1 MRILSPEFMNKNIST
16 EREPIIVVK
25 IINDNKNIYL
35 TSHPVTIVD
44 AGSSQFQGCIVSAT
58 GSSQSIVPERG
69 FSTIGDMSIT
79 LQDVDGAFTA
89 ELRSILNNFSDT
101 INNNK
106 SEFYTGLGDMLFQ
119 DYVKI
124 TPVWVSGIAN
134 SDLEYTLTFSDTQ
147 RLTKASLFK
156 TPAKTELVNS
166 PLFATENISLEVVS
180 TADFND
186 VLHDDNWE
194 YAPGK
199 RVGYVKVTGVTESGE
214 SAKEIMQ
221 WEGKTTTHL
230 QNIKRQLFDTPLVN
244 LNGEDKV
251 EIEEVI
257 YLDLS
262 VPKMII
268 ALLTGDLY
276 GQAGEGIPDS
286 WNSGVSANLIDID
299 SYENIGQDLWEQQVA
314 FVDIDKQTAKE
325 FIASQLLAPYG
336 LFNYI
341 NQNGELQLRRFGFQS
356 QDSSSDIVLSYES
369 LTSVSNISRDFKKIR
384 NNFLINWEWRPDK
397 DFYARKD
404 GYIDVVSQEKFNI
417 KSDTYEIKLRG
428 LKNRSKGSKPTLDYV
443 AQGIATRF
451 SNPSI
456 NITAEGLMRDMIAI
470 EVGDTVT
477 IDLPNQPDYAS
488 ADSLLASFE
497 VQGMSWDFL
506 QGTQSLKLFTSSGAP
521 SEFGITSGSSISN
534 IGHAGWTSLIGSGYG
549 SVNGEGEFVFNST
562 STIPTGKY
570 YFDGDVKFPDSS
582 ITTISKDF
590 FLDASTIRMG
600 VSAVINGVGTGGT
613 GKNYFGGQDAAQEGL
628 YQDKYGF
635 LDGYVR
641 FRRNQ
646 NTQSPIDASNTS
658 IDLSKITRLTD
669 GEPID
674 SFLPSTLS
682 GNGGGRGGN
691 SRVENLTDPA
701 GGSPSSGGGGCM
713 FVCDSFF
720 FENSSVIN
728 LSGNPSNLGAVGIR
742 SSMAWH
748 AGSSGYGWPGVFI
761 CALKD
766 RYAPEPFLYNLV
778 VAKTGEW
785 TPIVK
790 SYSNDPLYPWG
801 SGDYR
806 KHTPGNTD
814 YISSPPP
821 AASQANKNF
830 ASEGG
835 TAIKVIRFIQAD
847 DFVPA
852 PGVDLVPRSLA
863 PGLALQ
869 VAPNTPR
876 TPGGDQSTITMTA
889 TANPSDSSY
898 SYAKFEYRI
907 LGQSVW
913 YPVSYKIKSEAT
925 ITVASNGLS
934 YEIKATAYGLDK
946 RSGAST
952 ISTIAVGFVSQD
964 PRYSSGG
971 LPSAPE
977 DIKVPAIKRLELIN
991 RLGNATDW
999 DKFKSPDAE
1008 FKWAKT
1014 SVTAGGSII
1023 TTSGHRDLHLTGYK
1037 VRIFRTNGSI
1047 LREEIVTDSYFIYSF
1062 EKNKKDTGGYPVRE
1076 FKIDVQPV
1084 SSTGFTVTST
1094 SITVSNPAP
1103 AAVSSPSAKQT
1114 KDGIDISYTLPSD
1127 ADFVGVR
1134 IRDKVYTGSSVTIDP
1149 STSRDEVLTITSV
1162 DQFGDGA
1169 SVSVDAFNPEPLAV
1183 TNVEC
1188 TQTKSGID
1196 ISFTPPTDVDYIGV
1210 KIRGVFYT
1218 GSSITIPPSL
1228 GREETLSIVSV
1239 DSFGDGESASCDA
1252 FNPAP
1257 DAVTNIELIFSLEG
1271 ISVSFTPPD
1280 DVDLVGVRIRN
1291 EVYTGSSIM
1300 LSPSTVRDEV
1310 LTIVPVDGIGDGVA
1324 TAIGAPNDLPPPPT
1338 EILHEAG
1345 ITSAKVSFTQPDD
1358 FDLLGTAYR
1367 YRVENGTYN
1376 EYKTANS
1383 NEITLEGLT
1392 HGTRYQVELVSVDTL
1407 GPGNAVS
1414 IFLDTATIIASE
1426 IEGLGNWA
1434 TAVDLVDLDFINANM
1449 DSNALPST
1457 KIASLTASKITAG
1470 TLQATEYIQ
1479 VGNTTDGGVL
1489 LTAGNGVDEGGYIQT
1504 IAPTVEGT
1512 SNYLMTMGPHIVGT
1526 DIYSLSASDGL
1537 TTPFFVNIDGSAK
1550 FGKLAL
1556 SANGAISSDNFSI
1569 SSTGAAEFTGSVTI
1583 TGGSGIGSLTDA
1595 GALATADSVA
1605 YADTTG
1611 TKPPTDATNGAEWG
1625 STLSGIPARISETA
1639 STGLNLTATYLGYY
1653 DGTNFQSYIDSS
1665 GNFHFGQA
1673 ANNYIDFT
1681 GSKLVIDTDNF
1692 GLDAAGNASI
1702 SGAITVQTGSN
1713 VTPGA
1718 DVSTVSKIGCKV
1730 GYSTFTTTNAGSVF
1744 YHGFLSDASASNI
1757 NPLIAVDGVPTSIDK
1772 GRLNT
1777 NLVTGV
1783 AYVVYESTLAQ
1794 KYMSCVRSGGVWTKY
1809 YEGTKTDNYS
1819 ILGTEIVIGLVD
1831 QRQAE
1836 VVLNAVVWGYG
1847 VSMESLPDTLSDTTE
1862 AALNT
1867 GTTTMGAGTLHLE
1880 GTDANIAIG
1889 DSTTFG
1895 TAGIQLQYNSGTPI
1909 AHIGSTT
1916 NYLQYNG
1923 SKVIVETD
1931 NFSIDS
1937 SGNAT
1942 FSGGGSFTG
1951 VVTVTSGSNVEAG
1964 ADVTQT
1970 ALNGT
1975 TTMGAGTLHLSG
1987 TNANIAIGAST
1998 TWASSGIQ
2006 LQYNSNNSATANP
2019 RAFIGSSVNYIKY
2032 EAGNLTIA
2040 TDSIGAGATIGTS
2053 SVAFGKNAVAD
2064 GVESVAMGYNADA
2077 GGEKSLSIGKD
2088 SDAAGLRSTS
2098 IGFNANASAQDSISI
2113 GTYSDGTGLYST
2125 ALGVNSNATDTGA
2138 TALGNSADALD
2149 AYSIAIG
2156 YDATATV
2163 DGQNGIAIGAIS
2175 EVSAYNA
2182 IAIGSSAAASFA
2194 SSVAIG
2200 EGSATTAINQIRLG
2214 TSSETVSIPGDLDVD
2229 GNGSFAIIGASSYIT
2244 CNGLYSTGGVSE
2256 FGTNLAGR
2264 YMLRAETT
2272 YSSIG
2277 SYAMLKSSSGGSSAS
2292 PGDTFAGSTLRWSSA
2307 YNDTGASVLFGTWMC
2322 VGFAYYKD
2330 RATMYKRIS

>member
-1 MRILSPEFMNKNIST
+1 
-16 EREPIIVVK
+16 
-25 IINDNKNIYL
+25 
-35 TSHPVTIVD
+35 
-44 AGSSQFQGCIVSAT
+44 
-58 GSSQSIVPERG
+58 
-69 FSTIGDMSIT
+69 
-79 LQDVDGAFTA
+79 
-89 ELRSILNNFSDT
+89 
-101 INNNK
+101 
-106 SEFYTGLGDMLFQ
+106 
-119 DYVKI
+119 
-124 TPVWVSGIAN
+124 
-134 SDLEYTLTFSDTQ
+134 
-147 RLTKASLFK
+147 
-156 TPAKTELVNS
+156 
-166 PLFATENISLEVVS
+166 
-180 TADFND
+180 
-186 VLHDDNWE
+186 
-194 YAPGK
+194 
-199 RVGYVKVTGVTESGE
+199 
-214 SAKEIMQ
+214 
-221 WEGKTTTHL
+221 
-230 QNIKRQLFDTPLVN
+230 
-244 LNGEDKV
+244 
-251 EIEEVI
+251 
-257 YLDLS
+257 
-262 VPKMII
+262 
-268 ALLTGDLY
+268 
-276 GQAGEGIPDS
+276 
-286 WNSGVSANLIDID
+286 
-299 SYENIGQDLWEQQVA
+299 
-314 FVDIDKQTAKE
+314 
-325 FIASQLLAPYG
+325 
-336 LFNYI
+336 
-341 NQNGELQLRRFGFQS
+341 
-356 QDSSSDIVLSYES
+356 
-369 LTSVSNISRDFKKIR
+369 
-384 NNFLINWEWRPDK
+384 
-397 DFYARKD
+397 
-404 GYIDVVSQEKFNI
+404 
-417 KSDTYEIKLRG
+417 
-428 LKNRSKGSKPTLDYV
+428 
-443 AQGIATRF
+443 
-451 SNPSI
+451 
-456 NITAEGLMRDMIAI
+456 
-470 EVGDTVT
+470 
-477 IDLPNQPDYAS
+477 
-488 ADSLLASFE
+488 
-497 VQGMSWDFL
+497 
-506 QGTQSLKLFTSSGAP
+506 
-521 SEFGITSGSSISN
+521 
-534 IGHAGWTSLIGSGYG
+534 
-549 SVNGEGEFVFNST
+549 
-562 STIPTGKY
+562 
-570 YFDGDVKFPDSS
+570 
-582 ITTISKDF
+582 
-590 FLDASTIRMG
+590 
-600 VSAVINGVGTGGT
+600 
-613 GKNYFGGQDAAQEGL
+613 
-628 YQDKYGF
+628 
-635 LDGYVR
+635 
-641 FRRNQ
+641 
-646 NTQSPIDASNTS
+646 
-658 IDLSKITRLTD
+658 
-669 GEPID
+669 
-674 SFLPSTLS
+674 
-682 GNGGGRGGN
+682 
-691 SRVENLTDPA
+691 
-701 GGSPSSGGGGCM
+701 M

-748 AGSSGYGWPGVFI
+748 AGSSGYGWPGVFV

-863 PGLALQ
+863 PGLAFQ

-991 RLGNATDW
+991 RLGNVADW

-1084 SSTGFTVTST
+1084 SSTGFTVKST

-1114 KDGIDISYTLPSD
+1114 KDGIDVSYTLPSD
-1127 ADFVGVR
+1127 ADFVGIR

-1149 STSRDEVLTITSV
+1149 STVRDEVLTLTSV

-1169 SVSVDAFNPEPLAV
+1169 SVSVNAFNPAPVAV
-1183 TNVEC
+1183 ANVLW
-1188 TQTKSGID
+1188 TQTRTGID
-1196 ISFTPPTDVDYIGV
+1196 ISYDLPNDVDFVGV
-1210 KIRGVFYT
+1210 KIRGILYTGSSVTITPSTIRNETLDLVSVDSLGDGAVYELPVPNPAPVAVANVSWTQTKTGIDISYDLPDDVDLKGIRVRGKVYT
-1218 GSSITIPPSL
+1218 GSSITVAPSL
-1228 GREETLSIVSV
+1228 FRNETIDLVSV
-1239 DSFGDGESASCDA
+1239 DGIGDGSTYELPVT
-1252 FNPAP
+1252 NPEP
-1257 DAVTNIELIFSLEG
+1257 VAVTNVELIFSLEG

-1280 DVDLVGVRIRN
+1280 DVDLIGVRIRN
-1291 EVYTGSSIM
+1291 EVYTGSSVM
-1300 LSPSTVRDEV
+1300 LSPSTVRDEI

-1324 TAIGAPNDLPPPPT
+1324 VTIGAPNDLPPPPT

-1345 ITSAKVSFTQPDD
+1345 ITSAKVSFVQPDD

-1376 EYKTANS
+1376 EYKTAKS

-1392 HGTRYQVELVSVDTL
+1392 HGTRYQIELVSVDTL
-1407 GPGNAVS
+1407 GLGNAVS

-1434 TAVDLVDLDFINANM
+1434 TAIDPVDSAFITANM
-1449 DSNALPST
+1449 EGESISGALIAAGGITNEKLGALAVDASKLAAGSVIAGKLGSLAVDAENLANGAVLTGKLGDLAVDAAKLADSAVTAT
-1457 KIASLTASKITAG
+1457 KIANLAVGTAAIANAAITSAKIENLAVGTAAIANAAIDSAKIASLAVGTAAIQDLAVSDAKIGSLTASKITAG

-1489 LTAGNGVDEGGYIQT
+1489 LTAGNGIDEGGYIQT

-1526 DIYSLSASDGL
+1526 DVYSLSASDGL
-1537 TTPFFVNIDGSAK
+1537 TTPFFVSIDGSAK

-1611 TKPPTDATNGAEWG
+1611 TKPPVDATNGAEWG
-1625 STLSGIPARISETA
+1625 STLSGIPARISDTA

-1681 GSKLVIDTDNF
+1681 GDKLVIDTDNF
-1692 GLDAAGNASI
+1692 GLDASGNASI
-1702 SGAITVQTGSN
+1702 SGVITVQTGSN
-1713 VTPGA
+1713 VTPYA
-1718 DVSTVSKIGCKV
+1718 DVSTVSKIGCKIN
-1730 GYSTFTTTNAGSVF
+1730 YSAFNTSNGGEVY
-1744 YHGFLSDASASNI
+1744 YHGFLSDASAADI
-1757 NPLIAVDGVPTSIDK
+1757 NPLIVVDGIPTFIDK

-1777 NLVTGV
+1777 NLATGV

-1809 YEGTKTDNYS
+1809 YEGTKTENYS

-1831 QRQAE
+1831 QRDTE

-1895 TAGIQLQYNSGTPI
+1895 TKGIQLQYNEIDSFGKPQFYAGNGSNDYVKYTNDNGLEVSGKITVLPGSNIEIYDLLNYQNNWVAGTNGTQGIFSQNGSTNENRVVVNEGPWIAKETVWEMYPETDNSSDGGWNVTLDIDHNKSYVHGVYVKTEVNTGTTYLGCSGASTLNLNGTTNTNPYHWNGDLPTNSEWYLIIGVIQSSAGSVSTGLSGVYSLATGKRVLPGDDFKNKATALNQQQRHYNYYNEMNGSTLAQTSTRPFFMELSKFGDVANWTKSNSNNDNTKGALEASTTMGAGTLHLNGSSANIAIGAATTWASNGIQLQYNSGTPR
-1909 AHIGSTT
+1909 AHIGSAT
-1916 NYLQYNG
+1916 NYVQYNG

-1951 VVTVTSGSNVEAG
+1951 VVTVQSGSNVAIG
-1964 ADVTQT
+1964 ADKTQD
-1970 ALNGT
+1970 ALEAS
-1975 TTMGAGTLHLSG
+1975 TTMGAGTLHLNGS
-1987 TNANIAIGAST
+1987 NANIAIGAAT
-1998 TWASSGIQ
+1998 TWQSSGIQ
-2006 LQYNSNNSATANP
+2006 LQYNQGSP
-2019 RAFIGSSVNYIKY
+2019 RVFIGSTVDKSLQLSNDELVIGDRVELVGVNGYNNNGVKLDYIDPYLITTYFRDATSSFSTPSSSDPRVFSLSGTNRYGLISNHGAIDGGSYFGAGSLKFSFDAFLSIPLGSHLDSRIEFGFGQMRLDTTGSSNQRISFKFNPTPGRTSAGRTTVTPIFRSVTGAEISGPSHDVIFSSPSFEMIYTKEDVIEDSTIKY
-2032 EAGNLTIA
+2032 YL
-2040 TDSIGAGATIGTS
+2040 TDSFYGTTLLFTITNPDIS
-2053 SVAFGKNAVAD
+2053 NYFGGGCGVIIDRID
-2064 GVESVAMGYNADA
+2064 GNTYPAMGVRLN
-2077 GGEKSLSIGKD
+2077 GFKLTGK
-2088 SDAAGLRSTS
+2088 
-2098 IGFNANASAQDSISI
+2098 
-2113 GTYSDGTGLYST
+2113 
-2125 ALGVNSNATDTGA
+2125 
-2138 TALGNSADALD
+2138 
-2149 AYSIAIG
+2149 
-2156 YDATATV
+2156 
-2163 DGQNGIAIGAIS
+2163 GI
-2175 EVSAYNA
+2175 
-2182 IAIGSSAAASFA
+2182 
-2194 SSVAIG
+2194 
-2200 EGSATTAINQIRLG
+2200 
-2214 TSSETVSIPGDLDVD
+2214 
-2229 GNGSFAIIGASSYIT
+2229 
-2244 CNGLYSTGGVSE
+2244 
-2256 FGTNLAGR
+2256 
-2264 YMLRAETT
+2264 
-2272 YSSIG
+2272 
-2277 SYAMLKSSSGGSSAS
+2277 
-2292 PGDTFAGSTLRWSSA
+2292 
-2307 YNDTGASVLFGTWMC
+2307 
-2322 VGFAYYKD
+2322 
-2330 RATMYKRIS
+2330 

>member
-1 MRILSPEFMNKNIST
+1 MRQLSNNFIQANST
-16 EREPIIVVK
+16 LSRNPTLVIK
-25 IINDNKNIYL
+25 IINENKNIYL
-35 TSHPVTIVD
+35 THGTVDITD
-44 AGSSQFQGCIVSAT
+44 AGADFLQNSIISCSGASQT
-58 GSSQSIVPERG
+58 IVPERG
-69 FSTIGDMSIT
+69 YSTIGNIT
-79 LQDVDGAFTA
+79 FSFLDLGFT
-89 ELRSILNNFSDT
+89 EILRGLKDT
-101 INNNK
+101 YNDSINNNK
-106 SEFYTGLGDMLFQ
+106 VEIYAGFADLAFA
-119 DYVKI
+119 DYVLVI
-124 TPVWVSGIAN
+124 PMYVSQVDNNESSFTI
-134 SDLEYTLTFSDTQ
+134 SLSDTQ
-147 RLTKASLFK
+147 RFVKKSIFSNLKKTTAISSLGVV
-156 TPAKTELVNS
+156 TGSIEV
-166 PLFATENISLEVVS
+166 ISSAGFE
-180 TADFND
+180 D
-186 VLHDDNWE
+186 VYHDAGWGD
-194 YAPGK
+194 APE
-199 RVGYVKVTGVTESGE
+199 RTVGYLSVSGTDPSGSDVTE
-214 SAKEIMQ
+214 IMR
-221 WEGKTTTHL
+221 WEGKADETHFTIVERGVAGTRIVDIEGTVDGGNYEL
-230 QNIKRQLFDTPLVN
+230 Q
-244 LNGEDKV
+244 
-251 EIEEVI
+251 EIV
-257 YLDLS
+257 YLDLP

-268 ALLTGDLY
+268 ALQTGDLY
-276 GQAGEGIPDS
+276 GDAGKTLPDS
-286 WNSGVSANLIDID
+286 WHAGVSASLIDIA
-299 SYENIGQDLWEQQVA
+299 SYENIGSDLSSLRLEFWGVSDE
-314 FVDIDKQTAKE
+314 DAKG
-325 FIASQLLAPYG
+325 FIAEQCLAPIN

-341 NQNGELQLRRFGFQS
+341 NQNGELALKRFSYIPTSGS
-356 QDSSSDIVLSYES
+356 GDLILDYDSI
-369 LTSVSNISRDFKKIR
+369 TSVDGISRDTKSIR
-384 NNFLINWEWRPDK
+384 NVFTINWEWRHQD
-397 DFYARKD
+397 DSYYR
-404 GYIDVVSQEKFNI
+404 
-417 KSDTYEIKLRG
+417 SDTFADGSSIALNNFTSDAYTVNLKGLRNRNRDSG
-428 LKNRSKGSKPTLDYV
+428 LAVNQL
-443 AQGIATRF
+443 AEGIRARF
-451 SNPSI
+451 SAPKVTPTVKAFLSETI
-456 NITAEGLMRDMIAI
+456 QLEI
-470 EVGDTVT
+470 GDIVVL
-477 IDLPNQPDYAS
+477 DLPNQPDYAS
-488 ADSLLASFE
+488 LDTLRASFE
-497 VQGMSWDFL
+497 VQGLAWDFMT
-506 QGTQSLKLFTSSGAP
+506 GETTLKLFGSSGIATPLELTSGVDSLTFNRGGWTPLLNSAHGSVSASGDFEFYDNATLTNGNYYFDGNININANFTVYITESVRIDCVDLTILTGGKINGVGRGVVGAKGIFGGASGSQEGMYSQHNRPQGRYVRRITAGDGYTNVGASNAAGIPVITPKIEESGSLVGVNDVLYGNGGGHGGGLDFQELFGDIYRNGGSESAGGAGLMILAANLFTYDEGCIDVSGAP
-521 SEFGITSGSSISN
+521 SNVGSSYTDNGEKFVSGS
-534 IGHAGWTSLIGSGYG
+534 GGFGWPGA
-549 SVNGEGEFVFNST
+549 V
-562 STIPTGKY
+562 
-570 YFDGDVKFPDSS
+570 YFL
-582 ITTISKDF
+582 SKDRTAP
-590 FLDASTIRMG
+590 LPNLS
-600 VSAVINGVGTGGT
+600 GTGGAVRAFT
-613 GKNYFGGQDAAQEGL
+613 GEFRELAIPEYRPFWDVKRSSKNGSREPVAPILPPGHADGNKQCNGL
-628 YQDKYGF
+628 VSMSVRLTQDKT
-635 LDGYVR
+635 YVP
-641 FRRNQ
+641 
-646 NTQSPIDASNTS
+646 NTAKDTINTA
-658 IDLSKITRLTD
+658 LTPTVTVT
-669 GEPID
+669 E
-674 SFLPSTLS
+674 
-682 GNGGGRGGN
+682 
-691 SRVENLTDPA
+691 
-701 GGSPSSGGGGCM
+701 
-713 FVCDSFF
+713 
-720 FENSSVIN
+720 
-728 LSGNPSNLGAVGIR
+728 
-742 SSMAWH
+742 
-748 AGSSGYGWPGVFI
+748 
-761 CALKD
+761 
-766 RYAPEPFLYNLV
+766 LV
-778 VAKTGEW
+778 
-785 TPIVK
+785 
-790 SYSNDPLYPWG
+790 
-801 SGDYR
+801 
-806 KHTPGNTD
+806 
-814 YISSPPP
+814 
-821 AASQANKNF
+821 
-830 ASEGG
+830 
-835 TAIKVIRFIQAD
+835 
-847 DFVPA
+847 
-852 PGVDLVPRSLA
+852 
-863 PGLALQ
+863 
-869 VAPNTPR
+869 NTPR
-876 TPGGDQSTITMTA
+876 TPLGNQSTITITGSPQA
-889 TANPSDSSY
+889 GDSSY
-898 SYAKFEYRI
+898 LYTLFEYRAA
-907 LGQSVW
+907 GQTQW
-913 YPVSYKIKSEAT
+913 VSIDYDIRSEAT
-925 ITVASNGLS
+925 VTVASDGSSYQIQSTAINLS
-934 YEIKATAYGLDK
+934 NQRGGSVVSSITVTDVDK
-946 RSGAST
+946 NKSLIEAQKDLT
-952 ISTIAVGFVSQD
+952 IPPI
-964 PRYSSGG
+964 R
-971 LPSAPE
+971 
-977 DIKVPAIKRLELIN
+977 RLELVN
-991 RLGNATDW
+991 RLNNNPDW
-999 DKFKSPDAE
+999 DKFKSADAE

-1014 SVTAGGSII
+1014 SVTSGGDII
-1023 TTSGHRDLHLTGYK
+1023 NSSGSTDLHLSGYK
-1037 VRIFRTNGSI
+1037 VRVFRATGGI
-1047 LREEIVTDSYFIYSF
+1047 LREETVTDSFYTYTF
-1062 EKNKKDTGGYPVRE
+1062 EKNKKDTGGSPVRE
-1076 FKIDVQPV
+1076 FKIDVQPI
-1084 SSTGFTVTST
+1084 STTGFIVKPTEIS
-1094 SITVSNPAP
+1094 VSNPAP

-1114 KDGIDISYTLPSD
+1114 FSGIDVSYTIPSD

>member
-156 TPAKTELVNS
+156 APAKTELVNS
-166 PLFATENISLEVVS
+166 PLFATENISLEVIS

-286 WNSGVSANLIDID
+286 WNSGVSADLIDID

-521 SEFGITSGSSISN
+521 SEFGITSGSSISS

-600 VSAVINGVGTGGT
+600 VSAVIDGVGTGGT

-635 LDGYVR
+635 LDGYQR

-658 IDLSKITRLTD
+658 IDLSKITRLTN

-674 SFLPSTLS
+674 SFLPLTLS

-691 SRVENLTDPA
+691 SRVENITDPA

-934 YEIKATAYGLDK
+934 YEIKATSYGLDK

-1014 SVTAGGSII
+1014 SVTAGGNII

-1037 VRIFRTNGSI
+1037 VRIFRPNGQI
-1047 LREEIVTDSYFIYSF
+1047 LREETVTDSYYVYTF
-1062 EKNKKDTGGYPVRE
+1062 EKNKKDTVGYPIRE

-1084 SSTGFTVTST
+1084 SSTGFTVTPT

-1103 AAVSSPSAKQT
+1103 AAVLNPAYTQA
-1114 KDGIDISYTLPSD
+1114 KDGINISYSIPSD
-1127 ADFVGVR
+1127 ADFVGIR

-1149 STSRDEVLTITSV
+1149 STTRDEVLTLVSV
-1162 DQFGDGA
+1162 DQFGDGG
-1169 SVSVDAFNPEPLAV
+1169 SVLLSVPNPAPVAV
-1183 TNVEC
+1183 TDIEWI
-1188 TQTKSGID
+1188 QTKEGIAV
-1196 ISFTPPTDVDYIGV
+1196 SYVLPNDVDLIGV
-1210 KIRGVFYT
+1210 RVRDKIYT
-1218 GSSITIPPSL
+1218 GSSITI
-1228 GREETLSIVSV
+1228 
-1239 DSFGDGESASCDA
+1239 A
-1252 FNPAP
+1252 
-1257 DAVTNIELIFSLEG
+1257 
-1271 ISVSFTPPD
+1271 
-1280 DVDLVGVRIRN
+1280 
-1291 EVYTGSSIM
+1291 
-1300 LSPSTVRDEV
+1300 PSTVRSESISI
-1310 LTIVPVDGIGDGVA
+1310 TPVDGVGDGAVNSFIA
-1324 TAIGAPNDLPPPPT
+1324 LNPEPAAPT
-1338 EILHEAG
+1338 GISIETG
-1345 ITSAKVSFTQPDD
+1345 ITSAKIGFVQAVD
-1358 FDLLGTAYR
+1358 FDLIGTAYR
-1367 YRVENGTYN
+1367 YGVYVSGSSTTYGDFF
-1376 EYKTANS
+1376 EANS
-1383 NEITLEGLT
+1383 NQIVLEGLSN
-1392 HGTRYQVELVSVDTL
+1392 GTDYEIEFKSVDTL
-1407 GPGNAVS
+1407 GGGPPTSV
-1414 IFLDTATIIASE
+1414 IFQTASLVASE

-1434 TAVDLVDLDFINANM
+1434 TATNPVDSAFITANM
-1449 DSNALPST
+1449 EGESISGALIAAGGITNEKLGALAVDASKLASGAVIAGKLGSLAVEAANLASSSVTAT
-1457 KIASLTASKITAG
+1457 KIANLAVGNAAIANAAIDSAKIASLAVGTAAIQDLAVSDAKIGSLTASKITTG
-1470 TLQATEYIQ
+1470 TLAATQSIQ

-1526 DIYSLSASDGL
+1526 DVYSLSASDGL
-1537 TTPFFVNIDGSAK
+1537 TTPFFINIDGSAK

-1569 SSTGAAEFTGSVTI
+1569 AE
-1583 TGGSGIGSLTDA
+1583 
-1595 GALATADSVA
+1595 
-1605 YADTTG
+1605 
-1611 TKPPTDATNGAEWG
+1611 
-1625 STLSGIPARISETA
+1625 
-1639 STGLNLTATYLGYY
+1639 
-1653 DGTNFQSYIDSS
+1653 
-1665 GNFHFGQA
+1665 
-1673 ANNYIDFT
+1673 
-1681 GSKLVIDTDNF
+1681 
-1692 GLDAAGNASI
+1692 
-1702 SGAITVQTGSN
+1702 
-1713 VTPGA
+1713 
-1718 DVSTVSKIGCKV
+1718 
-1730 GYSTFTTTNAGSVF
+1730 
-1744 YHGFLSDASASNI
+1744 
-1757 NPLIAVDGVPTSIDK
+1757 
-1772 GRLNT
+1772 
-1777 NLVTGV
+1777 
-1783 AYVVYESTLAQ
+1783 
-1794 KYMSCVRSGGVWTKY
+1794 
-1809 YEGTKTDNYS
+1809 
-1819 ILGTEIVIGLVD
+1819 
-1831 QRQAE
+1831 
-1836 VVLNAVVWGYG
+1836 
-1847 VSMESLPDTLSDTTE
+1847 
-1862 AALNT
+1862 
-1867 GTTTMGAGTLHLE
+1867 
-1880 GTDANIAIG
+1880 
-1889 DSTTFG
+1889 
-1895 TAGIQLQYNSGTPI
+1895 
-1909 AHIGSTT
+1909 
-1916 NYLQYNG
+1916 NG
-1923 SKVIVETD
+1923 SAE
-1931 NFSIDS
+1931 
-1937 SGNAT
+1937 
-1942 FSGGGSFTG
+1942 FTG
-1951 VVTVTSGSNVEAG
+1951 VVTVQAGSNVAAG

-1975 TTMGAGTLHLSG
+1975 TTMGAGTLHLEGS
-1987 TNANIAIGAST
+1987 NANIAIGDSITFGTAGIQLQYNEVSSVAKPQFYAGDGSESYIKYTTDGSVEIKGQIVITGGSGIASLTDAGALASEDSVAYADTTGTKPPSDADKTQTALEASTTMGAGTLHLNGTSANIAIGAAT
-1998 TWASSGIQ
+1998 TWASNGIQ
-2006 LQYNSNNSATANP
+2006 LQYNSGTP
-2019 RAFIGSSVNYIKY
+2019 RAHIGSTTNYIRY
-2032 EAGNLTIA
+2032 DGTNLIVA
-2040 TDSIGAGATIGTS
+2040 TNAIGSGSSIGTN
-2053 SVAFGKNAVAD
+2053 SVAFGSSSNAF
-2064 GVESVAMGYNADA
+2064 GYSSVAIGVSTTSNYNSVAIGNATSATGYSSVA
-2077 GGEKSLSIGKD
+2077 IGTD
-2088 SDAAGLRSTS
+2088 TD
-2098 IGFNANASAQDSISI
+2098 ASAQSVSIGYNSSANNIDSIAIGTNAFSSNKSISI
-2113 GTYSDGTGLYST
+2113 GYGSSST
-2125 ALGVNSNATDTGA
+2125 SQ
-2138 TALGNSADALD
+2138 
-2149 AYSIAIG
+2149 SIAIG
-2156 YDATATV
+2156 Y
-2163 DGQNGIAIGAIS
+2163 
-2175 EVSAYNA
+2175 NA
-2182 IAIGSSAAASFA
+2182 IASHINSTAIGLGAASTA
-2194 SSVAIG
+2194 GNQVRIG
-2200 EGSATTAINQIRLG
+2200 NSTQD
-2214 TSSETVSIPGDLDVD
+2214 VSIPGDLIVSSDLQATTITSLGSLSGGAISGASASITNHLGASTIGATTGTFYTATVTAALSVQTVNATSV
-2229 GNGSFAIIGASSYIT
+2229 NGS
-2244 CNGLYSTGGVSE
+2244 
-2256 FGTNLAGR
+2256 
-2264 YMLRAETT
+2264 
-2272 YSSIG
+2272 SI
-2277 SYAMLKSSSGGSSAS
+2277 SSSGVVEEYNTALSSRYAPITRTYIEVGAYAFLKS
-2292 PGDTFAGSTLRWSSA
+2292 AFTSQPANVNETYAGTYLRFSDA
-2307 YNDTGASVLFGTWMC
+2307 NNNNGGAVSVGTWLC
-2322 VGFAYYKD
+2322 CGQASN
-2330 RATMYKRIS
+2330 RSIATLYQRIA